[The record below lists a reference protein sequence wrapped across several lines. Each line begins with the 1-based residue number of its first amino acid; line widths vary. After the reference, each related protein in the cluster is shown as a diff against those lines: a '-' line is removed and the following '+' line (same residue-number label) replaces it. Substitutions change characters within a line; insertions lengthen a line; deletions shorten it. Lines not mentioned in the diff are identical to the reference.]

1 MSVLIATKVSIH
13 YYETIVAFMVFALDF
28 WHIKFMVMK
37 LIDLVEYHGTFE
49 TNFTQSLKTTFDTDV
64 TSSTSPA
71 DTTIRLPTCN
81 VTP

>member
-1 MSVLIATKVSIH
+1 
-13 YYETIVAFMVFALDF
+13 
-28 WHIKFMVMK
+28 
-37 LIDLVEYHGTFE
+37 
-49 TNFTQSLKTTFDTDV
+49 LKTTFDTDV